1 MDRHVHSS
9 GRRGLH
15 FQPFN
20 KPHCYPCDDK
30 ETVHVYLDGH
40 AVLDTVIG
48 QRGPRNAPR
57 TFQVHFAD
65 DQPHDFGFEYAH
77 DSPHFGAGITLAW
90 QPPAEVLRDEA
101 VKAAQQADA
110 VVAFVGLSPD
120 LEGEEMPIQVP
131 GFHGGDRTDI
141 ALPEAQQQLLEA
153 VAATGKPLVVVLM
166 SGSALAVNWAQE
178 HAAAVLEAWYPGEEG
193 GTAIA
198 ETLTGANNPSGRLP
212 VTFYASLDQL
222 PPFEDYSM
230 QNRTYRYFQGK
241 PLYGFGYGLSYSTFE
256 YSNVKLSSPQ
266 LNAGDPLTVQ
276 VDVRNTSK
284 VAGDEVA
291 ELYLEFP
298 ATPGAPA
305 RALRGFAR
313 VHLAPGERNS
323 VSFTLKPRDLSMVN
337 EQGEH
342 VVAPGD
348 YTVFV
353 GGAQP
358 GETAGGATAKLTISG
373 ESKLPR

>member
-1 MDRHVHSS
+1 M
-9 GRRGLH
+9 
-15 FQPFN
+15 
-20 KPHCYPCDDK
+20 
-30 ETVHVYLDGH
+30 
-40 AVLDTVIG
+40 
-48 QRGPRNAPR
+48 
-57 TFQVHFAD
+57 
-65 DQPHDFGFEYAH
+65 
-77 DSPHFGAGITLAW
+77 
-90 QPPAEVLRDEA
+90 
-101 VKAAQQADA
+101 AAQQADV
-110 VVAFVGLSPD
+110 VVAFVGLTRD
-120 LEGEEMPIQVP
+120 LEGEEMRIQVP
-131 GFHGGDRTDI
+131 GFSGGDRTDI
-141 ALPEAQQQLLEA
+141 GLPAPQQQLLEA
-153 VAATGKPLVVVLM
+153 LAATGKPLVVVLL
-166 SGSALAVNWAQE
+166 SGSAVAVNWAQE

-198 ETLTGANNPSGRLP
+198 ETLAGANNPAGRLP

-256 YSNVKLSSPQ
+256 YSNLNLSPPQ
-266 LNAGDPLTVQ
+266 LQAGAPLTVQ

-284 VAGDEVA
+284 IGGDEVA

-298 ATPGAPA
+298 SIPGAPL

-313 VHLAPGERNS
+313 VHLAAGES
-323 VSFTLKPRDLSMVN
+323 HPVVFTLNPRDLSMVN

-342 VVAPGD
+342 VVAPGE

-358 GETAGGATAKLTISG
+358 GETAGGVTAHLAITG
-373 ESKLPR
+373 ETKLPR